1 MSKLPD
7 SFTKHHMHNS
17 EEPSPNAEPEDLAS
31 KGAIRVQRRGRG
43 REGGRGKQETREK
56 VLVERENFCSRG
68 KKEGRKEGREEEIEG
83 TNLFLLHQHGGSTR
97 GVQEREMEDEVFR
110 QHPRLTV

>member
-68 KKEGRKEGREEEIEG
+68 KKEGKEGREGGRDRGNEPISSSPARQAAHEEFKREMEG
-83 TNLFLLHQHGGSTR
+83 R
-97 GVQEREMEDEVFR
+97 GVQTT
-110 QHPRLTV
+110 P